1 MRLTVLLADFAK
13 VEPGGKVNAL
23 GLGWTSISTPT
34 APMAVV
40 VMADLTRE
48 EQHESQIRVIR
59 AVLCDASGKPVVLHG
74 ETGPQELAF
83 ESAMVIR
90 PNDDKQRKYGRLAVA
105 GNIGPDIDLPEGE
118 YRWEA
123 TITGSDAHAYADFTT
138 FAHDEE

>member
-40 VMADLTRE
+40 ILADLTPE
-48 EQHESQIRVIR
+48 EQQESKIRVIR
-59 AVLCDASGKPVVLHG
+59 AVLCDASGKPVVLDSESG
-74 ETGPQELAF
+74 RQELAF
-83 ESAMVIR
+83 ESAMAIKPVAAKR
-90 PNDDKQRKYGRLAVA
+90 RRHGRLAVA

-123 TITGSDAHAYADFTT
+123 SITGSDARAYAEFIT
-138 FAHDEE
+138 FAHDEG